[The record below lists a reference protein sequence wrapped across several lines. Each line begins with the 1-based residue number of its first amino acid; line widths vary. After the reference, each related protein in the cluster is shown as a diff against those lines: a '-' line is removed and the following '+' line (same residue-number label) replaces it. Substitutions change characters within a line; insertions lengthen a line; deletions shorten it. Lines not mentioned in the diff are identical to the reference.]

1 MSNHWMVRYKLFM
14 FYVDWKSKMSTS
26 AGQDFPMEKYQTFC
40 SFSKITAPLK
50 VNFVGIVPVIALY
63 KIILVCIK
71 QKYKMATTT
80 GHIVMVHFTQRLH
93 SWIGDHSWF
102 WLSCLD
108 PLVLLLHLTSQ
119 SFDFERIWWRLFWA
133 YLMKVIP
140 EMHTKFDISVFID
153 GTVKL

>member
-119 SFDFERIWWRLFWA
+119 SFDFERIWWRLFQKCTLNLISPFL
-133 YLMKVIP
+133 LM
-140 EMHTKFDISVFID
+140 ELLNCRYTAQFM
-153 GTVKL
+153 

>member
-1 MSNHWMVRYKLFM
+1 MVRYKLFM

-26 AGQDFPMEKYQTFC
+26 VGQDFPM
-40 SFSKITAPLK
+40 ITAPLK
-50 VNFVGIVPVIALY
+50 VNFVGIVSVIALY

-80 GHIVMVHFTQRLH
+80 GHIVTVHFTQRLH
-93 SWIGDHSWF
+93 SWIGDLILFRHF
-102 WLSCLD
+102 GFIA
-108 PLVLLLHLTSQ
+108 
-119 SFDFERIWWRLFWA
+119 SFDFLIIRFWA

-140 EMHTKFDISVFID
+140 EMHTKFDIAIFID

>member
-1 MSNHWMVRYKLFM
+1 MVRYKLFM

-26 AGQDFPMEKYQTFC
+26 VGQDFPMEKYLNLFF
-40 SFSKITAPLK
+40 FSKITAPLK
-50 VNFVGIVPVIALY
+50 VNFVGIVSVIALY

-93 SWIGDHSWF
+93 SWIGDLSRF

-119 SFDFERIWWRLFWA
+119 SFDFERTWWRLFQKCT
-133 YLMKVIP
+133 LNL
-140 EMHTKFDISVFID
+140 ISPFF
-153 GTVKL
+153 LFFYWWNC

>member
-1 MSNHWMVRYKLFM
+1 
-14 FYVDWKSKMSTS
+14 
-26 AGQDFPMEKYQTFC
+26 
-40 SFSKITAPLK
+40 
-50 VNFVGIVPVIALY
+50 
-63 KIILVCIK
+63 
-71 QKYKMATTT
+71 MATTT